1 MGAGHDGSVPRRPT
15 GAPNG
20 RPPRTSRADL
30 LTAAGRLI
38 DADGWEQL
46 TIRRLATEVGT
57 SPATVY
63 YHVRDKDDLLVQLL
77 NEYADQIP
85 HPDLPDDPRER
96 IVVVATVMHDVLAA
110 RPWVTEILTA
120 DNLIGDAALWL
131 VEGILSGAVDA
142 GADAEDAVHLYRHIW
157 YYTAGEI
164 LIRAHRTRRQR
175 QLGGPTYRD
184 QAVARLDPD
193 AYPHLAGVA
202 NRWAS
207 LTSQDTYDQGLRALV
222 DGALPSGAQVNRA
235 AKRR

>member
-1 MGAGHDGSVPRRPT
+1 MPRRPT

-120 DNLIGDAALWL
+120 DNLIGDAAVWL

-142 GADAEDAVHLYRHIW
+142 GADAEAAVHLYRHIW

-164 LIRAHRTRRQR
+164 LIRARRTRRQD
-175 QLGGPTYRD
+175 QLDGPTYRD
-184 QAVARLDPD
+184 QALARLDPD
-193 AYPHLAGVA
+193 AYPHLAGLA
-202 NRWAS
+202 GRWAS
-207 LTSQDTYDQGLRALV
+207 LTSQDTYEQGLRALV
-222 DGALPSGAQVNRA
+222 DGALSDA
-235 AKRR
+235 

>member
-1 MGAGHDGSVPRRPT
+1 VPRRPT

-30 LTAAGRLI
+30 LAAAGQLI

-131 VEGILSGAVDA
+131 VEGIVGAAVDA
-142 GADAEDAVHLYRHIW
+142 GADAETAVHLYRHIW

-164 LIRAHRTRRQR
+164 LIRARRTRRQD
-175 QLGGPTYRD
+175 QLDGPTYRD
-184 QAVARLDPD
+184 QAFARLDPD
-193 AYPHLAGVA
+193 AYPHLVGLAG
-202 NRWAS
+202 RWAS
-207 LTSQDTYDQGLRALV
+207 LTSQDTYEQGLRALV
-222 DGALPSGAQVNRA
+222 DGALSDL
-235 AKRR
+235 

>member
-1 MGAGHDGSVPRRPT
+1 VPRRPT
-15 GAPNG
+15 GAPTG

-131 VEGILSGAVDA
+131 VEGIVGGAVDA
-142 GADAEDAVHLYRHIW
+142 GADAEAAVHLYRHIW

-164 LIRAHRTRRQR
+164 LIRARRTRRQDR
-175 QLGGPTYRD
+175 LGGPTYRD
-184 QAVARLDPD
+184 QAFARLDPD
-193 AYPHLAGVA
+193 AYPHLAGLA
-202 NRWAS
+202 SRWAS
-207 LTSQDTYDQGLRALV
+207 LTSQDTYEQGLRALV
-222 DGALPSGAQVNRA
+222 DGALSDM
-235 AKRR
+235 